1 MIVVNATSAAAA
13 AAAAHQEYRVID
25 RLGEVLHSKQSAIGS
40 GRQRPVTEHIRAA
53 TKGFFFDSDQR
64 HTAPL

>member
-1 MIVVNATSAAAA
+1 MIVVNATSATAAA
-13 AAAAHQEYRVID
+13 AARQEYIAID